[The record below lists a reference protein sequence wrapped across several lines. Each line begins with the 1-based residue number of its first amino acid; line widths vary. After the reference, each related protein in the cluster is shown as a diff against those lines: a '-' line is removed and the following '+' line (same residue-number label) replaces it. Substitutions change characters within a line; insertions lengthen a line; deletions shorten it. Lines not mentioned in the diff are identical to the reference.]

1 MARILVVEDDAA
13 LSRGVVA
20 LLRADG
26 HATDAV
32 AEGRS
37 AQLLAEREPFSLFIV
52 DIGLPDISGFDVVR
66 KLRAR
71 GDKRPILVLTAH
83 DRVSELVQGLDLGA
97 DDYLVKPFDPNEL
110 TARIRALLRR
120 NHGNP
125 NPLLSIGLLTVDHAR
140 KTAEVAGRPLH
151 LRPREWAVLACLSAH
166 VGEVVPKSRLLA
178 EVFSFDDDVAPNAVE
193 VHVARVRRQLEPD
206 GPAIRTLRGLGY
218 ILDRA

>member
-1 MARILVVEDDAA
+1 MARILVVEDDPA

-32 AEGRS
+32 SEGRS
-37 AQLLAEREPFSLFIV
+37 ALLLAESEPFSLYIV
-52 DIGLPDISGFDVVR
+52 DIGLPDVSGFDVIR
-66 KLRAR
+66 KLRTR
-71 GDKRPILVLTAH
+71 GHRTPILVLTAH

-120 NHGNP
+120 NHGDP
-125 NPLLSIGLLTVDHAR
+125 NPLLSIGRLTIDHAR

-166 VGEVVPKSRLLA
+166 VGEVVPKNRLLA
-178 EVFSFDDDVAPNAVE
+178 EVFSFDDEVAPNAVE